1 MVSSPVGHTDKY
13 IERLNQLEDRASRL
27 SLPMAFQ
34 PLLYALRQHVG
45 VVRERIQKSPGQV
58 HEMNRQA

>member
-1 MVSSPVGHTDKY
+1 MASSPADHTEKY

-27 SLPMAFQ
+27 SLPIAFQ
-34 PLLYALRQHVG
+34 PLLYALRQHIG
-45 VVRERIQKSPGQV
+45 VVRERIQKLPGQV